1 MKTKNKLFSKF
12 LLIIA
17 LIVLSSCEKD
27 LYENQI
33 QNSNNKREISFE
45 QFKKETGLND
55 FKTKIAIPKNE
66 NTLASRN
73 ADGSYDLSDFNIDTN
88 FIKRLVVNQ
97 KITYTF
103 RIEPL
108 VRTNESL
115 FNLTMFYKNGWQSLI
130 LELKP
135 TQENLILLKGE
146 LTEKFEGTITNLYQ
160 SNRYS
165 SSPCTTIFIYFSHC
179 TGTGQC
185 ASGTCDQCNLCVS
198 NDSYTLCGTI
208 ETHPEPEHIDVGPSS
223 GGGPGGDSSTT
234 SDAITILPNLSTEGL
249 TDTTG
254 LASTSNQFLTNQFLN
269 NLSPEQQQWTI
280 EHPDEYNALINSL
293 IANNWSQNLKDFIK
307 QMINLCAINN
317 STFALDSSIN
327 AQNAQTFNSVDEL
340 NNFFNN
346 FSNNQNGDTMS
357 SIIDGDTKTANFSK
371 TVNVFTYFDAE
382 VNQTLNPYAVNDVTT
397 SISGNTLGLV
407 YNQTT
412 TSTASQ
418 VSTSGNVVTITVSG
432 NLDFVLFT
440 QGIGTIHTFKIKYV
454 LKVNKLTGEPISI
467 EIIGLP

>member
-135 TQENLILLKGE
+135 TQEN
-146 LTEKFEGTITNLYQ
+146 
-160 SNRYS
+160 
-165 SSPCTTIFIYFSHC
+165 P
-179 TGTGQC
+179 
-185 ASGTCDQCNLCVS
+185 
-198 NDSYTLCGTI
+198 
-208 ETHPEPEHIDVGPSS
+208 P
-223 GGGPGGDSSTT
+223 
-234 SDAITILPNLSTEGL
+234 
-249 TDTTG
+249 
-254 LASTSNQFLTNQFLN
+254 
-269 NLSPEQQQWTI
+269 
-280 EHPDEYNALINSL
+280 
-293 IANNWSQNLKDFIK
+293 
-307 QMINLCAINN
+307 
-317 STFALDSSIN
+317 
-327 AQNAQTFNSVDEL
+327 
-340 NNFFNN
+340 
-346 FSNNQNGDTMS
+346 
-357 SIIDGDTKTANFSK
+357 
-371 TVNVFTYFDAE
+371 
-382 VNQTLNPYAVNDVTT
+382 
-397 SISGNTLGLV
+397 
-407 YNQTT
+407 
-412 TSTASQ
+412 
-418 VSTSGNVVTITVSG
+418 
-432 NLDFVLFT
+432 
-440 QGIGTIHTFKIKYV
+440 
-454 LKVNKLTGEPISI
+454 
-467 EIIGLP
+467 

>member
-1 MKTKNKLFSKF
+1 MKTKIKLFSKF
-12 LLIIA
+12 LLLIA

-73 ADGSYDLSDFNIDTN
+73 SDGSYEISDFNIDTN

-97 KITYTF
+97 KTTYTF

-108 VRTNESL
+108 ERTNESL
-115 FNLTMFYKNGWQSLI
+115 FNLIMFYKDGWQSLI

-160 SNRYS
+160 SNRS
-165 SSPCTTIFIYFSHC
+165 SSPCTTIFVDFWHC
-179 TGTGQC
+179 TGTGSC
-185 ASGTCDQCNLCVS
+185 KSGTCDQCNECLS

-208 ETHPEPEHIDVGPSS
+208 ETHPEPEHIDLGPSS
-223 GGGPGGDSSTT
+223 SGGPGGDSSTT
-234 SDAITILPNLSTEGL
+234 SDDITILPNLSTEGL

-280 EHPDEYNALINSL
+280 EHPDEYNALINNL

-307 QMINLCAINN
+307 QMINLCATNN
-317 STFALDSSIN
+317 STFSFDSSIN
-327 AQNAQTFNSVDEL
+327 NNNAQV
-340 NNFFNN
+340 FNN
-346 FSNNQNGDTMS
+346 VQEFQNYLN
-357 SIIDGDTKTANFSK
+357 SINETGTDFDYITNPTEKTAKLKVQLLGPLGGLNINVKQKISPPPYAVLDVNSSTYGFTVAFGWEQTSFDYSVSGNIVS
-371 TVNVFTYFDAE
+371 VNVF
-382 VNQTLNPYAVNDVTT
+382 
-397 SISGNTLGLV
+397 
-407 YNQTT
+407 
-412 TSTASQ
+412 
-418 VSTSGNVVTITVSG
+418 G
-432 NLDFVLFT
+432 NLHYNCVID
-440 QGIGTIHTFKIKYV
+440 GIGTIWSTPKHYLIK
-454 LKVNKLTGEPISI
+454 LNKLTGEIISAN
-467 EIIGLP
+467 PVP

>member
-280 EHPDEYNALINSL
+280 EHPDEYNALINNL
-293 IANNWSQNLKDFIK
+293 IANNWNQNLKNFIK
-307 QMINLCAINN
+307 QMINLCVTNN
-317 STFALDSSIN
+317 STFSFDNSLNSSN
-327 AQNAQTFNSVDEL
+327 AEVFANVQEFQN
-340 NNFFNN
+340 
-346 FSNNQNGDTMS
+346 
-357 SIIDGDTKTANFSK
+357 SIIKTGNGFDIQSTVLLNEVVSSVKFQINNIGTNLQIDVKQKLTPIYQVSSLTTQLVGIASFLNSTLTNY
-371 TVNVFTYFDAE
+371 TVNNAPLGVIRIDVYDTVSMNLTIYGYGIV
-382 VNQTLNPYAVNDVTT
+382 VNQPYHITILIDSTNGQIISSVINP
-397 SISGNTLGLV
+397 
-407 YNQTT
+407 
-412 TSTASQ
+412 
-418 VSTSGNVVTITVSG
+418 
-432 NLDFVLFT
+432 
-440 QGIGTIHTFKIKYV
+440 
-454 LKVNKLTGEPISI
+454 
-467 EIIGLP
+467 